1 MIKPSAGNCLGLF
14 LGGQTM
20 KARVGE
26 VQSITNNTGAKAGW
40 GFVLFDE
47 QGLPCATFGYLD
59 EVTAKAA
66 RAHVD
71 LALIEAKSLYCT
83 RR

>member
-1 MIKPSAGNCLGLF
+1 
-14 LGGQTM
+14 M

-26 VQSITNNTGAKAGW
+26 VRSIRDNSGAEAGW
-40 GFVLFDE
+40 GFILFDE

-66 RAHVD
+66 RTHVD
-71 LALIEAKSLYCT
+71 LALIEAKSLYSP
-83 RR
+83 RH

>member
-1 MIKPSAGNCLGLF
+1 MIG
-14 LGGQTM
+14 
-20 KARVGE
+20 RVGE
-26 VQSITNNTGAKAGW
+26 VQSITDNTGAEAGW
-40 GFVLFDE
+40 GFILFDE
-47 QGLPCATFGYLD
+47 TGLPCATFGYLD

-71 LALIEAKSLYCT
+71 LALIEAQSLYCA